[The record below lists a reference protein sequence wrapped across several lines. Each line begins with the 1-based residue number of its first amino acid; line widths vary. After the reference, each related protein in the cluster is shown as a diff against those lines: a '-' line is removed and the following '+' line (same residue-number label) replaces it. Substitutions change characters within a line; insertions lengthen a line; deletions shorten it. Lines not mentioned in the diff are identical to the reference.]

1 MELAAKQL
9 ESVKDQ
15 FTRLTGEYDNDR
27 KRTTKE
33 KDGIYQDA
41 KGDTIKTFLAVYDNL
56 ERAAAAEGGEDDPH
70 KKGLEMIFHQFKE
83 LLAKGFQIR
92 AFALESDP
100 KLPQL
105 KELGPN
111 VEVVCGDLLDEESIY
126 SAVQGCD
133 GVFFLPAIPTSGDP
147 TKEITLGKN
156 MVSACERANVTYM
169 VHSSVDRAGEE
180 ETFKGWGPDFW
191 PGYAGYWRGKSTV
204 LQMVKD
210 SKIPHWVILKPAYMM
225 DCFVPPKAWGMYP
238 QLKQG
243 IVASARTPETWVN
256 CMCGDDMG
264 KLVAEVFCNFEK
276 FEHKEIPLAGDRVN
290 MDEVGAAI
298 SKATGKHIEVQY
310 LTREQLLANGVRSSV
325 IDAQEWDVVNG
336 YTADVVASNSYGVKL
351 STFEEWALRH
361 KDDFD
366 ID

>member
-1 MELAAKQL
+1 
-9 ESVKDQ
+9 
-15 FTRLTGEYDNDR
+15 
-27 KRTTKE
+27 
-33 KDGIYQDA
+33 
-41 KGDTIKTFLAVYDNL
+41 
-56 ERAAAAEGGEDDPH
+56 
-70 KKGLEMIFHQFKE
+70 
-83 LLAKGFQIR
+83 
-92 AFALESDP
+92 
-100 KLPQL
+100 
-105 KELGPN
+105 
-111 VEVVCGDLLDEESIY
+111 
-126 SAVQGCD
+126 
-133 GVFFLPAIPTSGDP
+133 
-147 TKEITLGKN
+147 
-156 MVSACERANVTYM
+156 
-169 VHSSVDRAGEE
+169 
-180 ETFKGWGPDFW
+180 
-191 PGYAGYWRGKSTV
+191 
-204 LQMVKD
+204 
-210 SKIPHWVILKPAYMM
+210 M

>member
-1 MELAAKQL
+1 MNKIF
-9 ESVKDQ
+9 V
-15 FTRLTGEYDNDR
+15 TGP
-27 KRTTKE
+27 TGTQ
-33 KDGIYQDA
+33 GFPI
-41 KGDTIKTFLAVYDNL
+41 V
-56 ERAAAAEGGEDDPH
+56 
-70 KKGLEMIFHQFKE
+70 KE

-105 KELGPN
+105 KELGPT

-147 TKEITLGKN
+147 TKEISLGKN